1 MEQVE
6 ALMMCSIV
14 DDLMT
19 KLNNLTNGELVL
31 SSVIF
36 DVGNQDETKT
46 ALTIANHIRAYVA
59 PLLKKHKMLDKSV
72 TILLTT
78 CYFLY
83 TLIYSSKLSMYI

>member
-19 KLNNLTNGELVL
+19 KLNNLTKGELVL

-46 ALTIANHIRAYVA
+46 TLTIANHIRAYVA
-59 PLLKKHKMLDKSV
+59 SL
-72 TILLTT
+72 
-78 CYFLY
+78 
-83 TLIYSSKLSMYI
+83 

>member
-6 ALMMCSIV
+6 ARMMCSIV

-19 KLNNLTNGELVL
+19 KLNNLTKGELVL

-46 ALTIANHIRAYVA
+46 VVTATNHI
-59 PLLKKHKMLDKSV
+59 
-72 TILLTT
+72 
-78 CYFLY
+78 
-83 TLIYSSKLSMYI
+83 

>member
-1 MEQVE
+1 MSNHITYYNLGMASCGTSRSVNDVR
-6 ALMMCSIV
+6 IV

-46 ALTIANHIRAYVA
+46 APTIANHIRAYVA
-59 PLLKKHKMLDKSV
+59 PV
-72 TILLTT
+72 
-78 CYFLY
+78 
-83 TLIYSSKLSMYI
+83 

>member
-19 KLNNLTNGELVL
+19 KLNNLTKGELVL

-46 ALTIANHIRAYVA
+46 VITIANHIRGICCITI
-59 PLLKKHKMLDKSV
+59 KKAQNA
-72 TILLTT
+72 
-78 CYFLY
+78 
-83 TLIYSSKLSMYI
+83 

>member
-6 ALMMCSIV
+6 AFMMCSIV

-19 KLNNLTNGELVL
+19 KLNNLTNGKMVL

-46 ALTIANHIRAYVA
+46 VITNTNHTVYIHIYKHCI
-59 PLLKKHKMLDKSV
+59 KKAQNA
-72 TILLTT
+72 
-78 CYFLY
+78 
-83 TLIYSSKLSMYI
+83 

>member
-1 MEQVE
+1 
-6 ALMMCSIV
+6 MMCSIV

-19 KLNNLTNGELVL
+19 KLNNLTKGELVL

-46 ALTIANHIRAYVA
+46 VITNTNHTVYIHIYKHCI
-59 PLLKKHKMLDKSV
+59 KKHKMLDKSV
-72 TILLTT
+72 NILLIT

>member
-19 KLNNLTNGELVL
+19 KLNNLTKGELVL
-31 SSVIF
+31 SSVKF

-46 ALTIANHIRAYVA
+46 VITATNHICCASI
-59 PLLKKHKMLDKSV
+59 KKAQQRYKNVL
-72 TILLTT
+72 
-78 CYFLY
+78 
-83 TLIYSSKLSMYI
+83 